1 MKRIISGVLA
11 AFIALALMGC
21 GSEPAET
28 VLPAG
33 VAVQVRTVE
42 RSDVS
47 TENRVSGS
55 VTSDDETSIYVAS
68 TAKCTAVYFQAGDQ
82 VEKGDV
88 ICTLD
93 LGSTQASYNAAKI
106 SYDSAATGYSQQKA
120 LLDKQLELAEQNL
133 ANTKALY
140 EIGAASRLEIDQAE
154 LQLLQ
159 LQAARDSTL
168 SQLRAGM
175 ESYRSNLE
183 QLDLVMDD
191 VDAEGNVVAPAS
203 GKLAALTATEGGYVS
218 ASYPVAVISGAEQMK
233 VTVYVSEALVPK
245 LTIGDAAHV
254 SVSAANAEFTGVIRS
269 IDQTPNMQTRLY
281 GVVLSVPAS
290 VPGLISGMFADV
302 TFYTETHADAL
313 TVPSEAIL
321 TANGE
326 QYVFLAVDGAAVR
339 TSVTTGLTGDGVTEI
354 LSGLTDG
361 QQLVVVGQQYLS
373 DGDAVRIV
381 GEG

>member
-11 AFIALALMGC
+11 AFTALALTGC

>member
-11 AFIALALMGC
+11 AFTALALTGC

-42 RSDVS
+42 RGDVS

-218 ASYPVAVISGAEQMK
+218 ASYPVAVISGVEQMK

>member
-11 AFIALALMGC
+11 AFTALALTGC

-339 TSVTTGLTGDGVTEI
+339 TSVTTGLTGEGVTEI

>member
-11 AFIALALMGC
+11 AFTALALTGC

-133 ANTKALY
+133 ANTRALY